1 MSGGKLLVGLKD
13 ITYSEKLLNYKS
25 LLKEEIDVEEQ
36 NVKSFNKNTE
46 ILEVFSSQTDDL
58 LGNNTSITLTSVR
71 SF

>member
-25 LLKEEIDVEEQ
+25 LLKEEIDVEKQ
-36 NVKSFNKNTE
+36 NLKSFNKNTE

>member
-36 NVKSFNKNTE
+36 NLKSFKKNTE

>member
-1 MSGGKLLVGLKD
+1 MSGGKFLVGLKD